1 MVNRYVTVM
10 ALSNAERQARLRE
23 RKQQKLSECVT
34 PADVDRAVQILYE
47 GFRQEQGDLSLPP
60 WNEWVAGL
68 DKKSAQKA
76 GREWFEL
83 VPDRD
88 DPEDYPDCIP
98 LEDRQFLA
106 KVGTV
111 IRAARWPASHR

>member
-1 MVNRYVTVM
+1 MV
-10 ALSNAERQARLRE
+10 LSNAERQARYQKRLRE
-23 RKQQKLSECVT
+23 RAALSQAGVL
-34 PADVDRAVQILYE
+34 PADIDRAVQILYE
-47 GFRQEQGDLSLPP
+47 GIRQDQGDLSLPP

-106 KVGTV
+106 KVGAV